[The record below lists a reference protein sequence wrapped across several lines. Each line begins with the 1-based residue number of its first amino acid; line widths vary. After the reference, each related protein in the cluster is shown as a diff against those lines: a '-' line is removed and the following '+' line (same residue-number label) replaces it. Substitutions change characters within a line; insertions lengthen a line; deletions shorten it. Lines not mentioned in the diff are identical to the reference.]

1 MKKFLL
7 FPLLILFCF
16 SGCTIEKNGSDLTGF
31 ILRMNER
38 NESYNL
44 TANGF
49 LYDDNDEVLYK
60 FFAFTDTEIL
70 LSFKEDTK
78 GRLTEMNIVADKDF
92 HKDEAVIKFIE
103 NTLFSFIDNEEL
115 TNNILTETD
124 FFNSIKTINNDT
136 KKAENG
142 NIEILLDVT
151 EIGTVITV
159 YKDI

>member
-1 MKKFLL
+1 
-7 FPLLILFCF
+7 
-16 SGCTIEKNGSDLTGF
+16 
-31 ILRMNER
+31 
-38 NESYNL
+38 
-44 TANGF
+44 
-49 LYDDNDEVLYK
+49 
-60 FFAFTDTEIL
+60 
-70 LSFKEDTK
+70 
-78 GRLTEMNIVADKDF
+78 MNIVADKDF

-103 NTLFSFIDNEEL
+103 NALFSFIDNDGV